1 MQSSITIG
9 AFPDAAVGAVSE
21 DGRKHEGG
29 SMSTEAAN
37 ALLDRLESDQE
48 FRERIVSGVTSAPS
62 DEARLQVVRDAGYDI
77 DRTDVPVVRARYD
90 VHELSDEDLHNV
102 AGGGAT
108 GTIVGSI
115 GTAVIGGIAAAAAF
129 VCV

>member
-1 MQSSITIG
+1 
-9 AFPDAAVGAVSE
+9 
-21 DGRKHEGG
+21 
-29 SMSTEAAN
+29 MSAEAAN

-48 FRERIVSGVTSAPS
+48 FRDRIVSGVTSAPS

-90 VHELSDEDLHNV
+90 IHELSDEDLHAV
-102 AGGGAT
+102 AGGT
-108 GTIVGSI
+108 GTWTGVGSA
-115 GTAVIGGIAAAAAF
+115 AVSIIGGIAAAAAF